1 MDIIRLAWI
10 GLEISLLALLS
21 ITLIEMFSD
30 LMADIKDYKENN

>member
-1 MDIIRLAWI
+1 MDLARFGMI

-30 LMADIKDYKENN
+30 LMADLREYKENN

>member
-1 MDIIRLAWI
+1 MDITRFAWI

-30 LMADIKDYKENN
+30 LMADIKEYKENN

>member
-10 GLEISLLALLS
+10 GLEISLLSLLS

-30 LMADIKDYKENN
+30 LMADLKEYKENN